1 MTTSQEKKSMTL
13 QNIVRS
19 SMLTEDPTMRTISS
33 PLSSNAW
40 SSINLLTNSDN
51 STSSS
56 LVDVPLMNTE
66 SLTSDQQSPINFK
79 DSEDNPL
86 DINNK
91 EKKKI
96 ATDIV
101 SENMNTVI
109 QKKKIIP
116 ALDQFA
122 AKKQKTM
129 GTVENVLSQS
139 SHALNVMAT
148 AYLNRTTA
156 TQQQHHP
163 YITAIAEAMKRVPD
177 EKQLSCFMSIMQIIL
192 NHETSDSNSIKQVI
206 LK

>member
-1 MTTSQEKKSMTL
+1 
-13 QNIVRS
+13 
-19 SMLTEDPTMRTISS
+19 MRTISS

-101 SENMNTVI
+101 SENMNTVT